1 MKSRLLIAFS
11 FILLIA
17 DANTAAQTEKP
28 HSWNGKQ
35 CAVVLT
41 YDDATNFHLDNV
53 IPTLDSLNLRATFY
67 VPGSSPSLYKRMDE
81 WRDAAQ
87 KGHELGN
94 HTIFHPCHGKSKNR
108 KWVSPDYDM
117 DNYTISRF
125 MDEVRVNNT
134 LLKAIDGKTVRTFAY
149 TCGDTSIGD
158 SSFVELLKDYFI
170 AARGVKPGVN
180 YIDSTSLFNIKTFGV
195 NNKTANELIK
205 LIEEEKSKNAMI
217 TLLFHGVGGGNPFSM
232 TTEEHSKFIHYLKQ
246 NESSIW
252 IAPMV
257 DVVKSFEAAGN

>member
-1 MKSRLLIAFS
+1 MKSKFIIALTITFLS
-11 FILLIA
+11 VGVK
-17 DANTAAQTEKP
+17 TTAQTDKS
-28 HSWNGKQ
+28 HLWNGKQ

-41 YDDATNFHLDNV
+41 YDDATDFHLDNV
-53 IPTLDSLNLRATFY
+53 IPVLDSLGLRATFY
-67 VPGSSPSLYKRMDE
+67 VPGSSASIYERMDE
-81 WRDAAQ
+81 WREAAQ

-94 HTIFHPCHGKSKNR
+94 HTIYHPCHGKSKNR
-108 KWVSPDYDM
+108 KWVRPDYDL

-125 MDEVRVNNT
+125 INEIKVNNT

-158 SSFVELLKDYFI
+158 SSFIDLLKDYFI
-170 AARGVKPGVN
+170 AARGVKPGLN
-180 YIDSTSLFNIKTFGV
+180 YIDNTNLFNIKTFGV
-195 NNKTANELIK
+195 NKKTADELIK
-205 LIEEEKSKNAMI
+205 LIERERAKNAMI

-246 NESSIW
+246 NEDKIL

-257 DVVKSFEAAGN
+257 EAVKNWKLK